1 MNKQTM
7 DGKYGYFKM
16 VHGVTR
22 RMIDQ
27 MPEDKLGFKPAPEVR
42 SFSEIVVHM
51 YAFLD
56 SSMQIVKTGK
66 FVDDVNPAIS
76 SKAELLKFVDSQFA
90 KAMATLDTLTDAQY
104 ATNVDAWGTTF
115 PAWQLPAFAYDEHWH
130 HRGSLTVYLRLNGI
144 TPVMI
149 YDYQ

>member
-1 MNKQTM
+1 MFKQMM
-7 DGKYGYFKM
+7 DGKFGYFKM

-22 RMIDQ
+22 RMVEQ
-27 MPEDKLGFKPAPEVR
+27 MPEDKLGFKPVPDVR

-51 YAFLD
+51 YGFLD
-56 SSMQIVKTGK
+56 SSMQMVKQGK
-66 FVDDVNPAIS
+66 FVEDPNPAIS
-76 SKAELLKFVDSQFA
+76 SRAELLKFVDSQFS
-90 KAMATLDTLTDAQY
+90 KAMATLDTLTEEEL
-104 ATNVDAWGTTF
+104 NKPLEAWGSTF
-115 PAWQLPAFAYDEHWH
+115 EAWKMPSFAYDEHWH